1 MAINVKNII
10 ASALLELCETKSLEA
25 LTVKQILE
33 KSGVSRQTFY
43 NHFLDKNDLI
53 VSNFS
58 IPFCNK
64 NHFNDFWLK
73 IVNSI
78 NSNRILCR

>member
-43 NHFLDKNDLI
+43 NHFI
-53 VSNFS
+53 Q
-58 IPFCNK
+58 IG
-64 NHFNDFWLK
+64 
-73 IVNSI
+73 II
-78 NSNRILCR
+78 Q